1 MVSASMSPDS
11 LGSEA
16 PDLATV
22 TARVADVEGWMSPGQ
37 ASTLYDAAHR
47 CPAGGTIV
55 EIGSFQGRST
65 IVLASAALPDVSVI
79 AIDPHAGNDRGPQ
92 EIDGYADAAADDHAV
107 FLANLE
113 RAGVADRVRHI
124 RKFSDDALADVDVP
138 IDVLY
143 IDGAHRYGP
152 ARADIRDWGARVSDG
167 GTMLIHD
174 SFSSIG
180 VTLAILREL
189 LLGGRFRYV
198 GRSRSMTIYRVDLS
212 GGLGARARNAGRQ
225 LAQLPWFV
233 KNVALKVGLTL
244 GLGKVLGRMGR
255 TVPDW
260 PY

>member
-1 MVSASMSPDS
+1 MDA
-11 LGSEA
+11 
-16 PDLATV
+16 
-22 TARVADVEGWMSPGQ
+22 PGQ
-37 ASTLYDAAHR
+37 ASTLYDAARR
-47 CPAGGTIV
+47 CPPGGTIV

-65 IVLASAALPDVSVI
+65 IVLASAAAPGVAVI

-92 EIDGYADAAADDHAV
+92 EIDGYADAAADDHGV

-113 RAGVADRVRHI
+113 RAGVAERVRHV
-124 RKFSDDALADVDVP
+124 RKFSDAALVDVEEP
-138 IDVLY
+138 VDVLY

-152 ARADIRDWGARVSDG
+152 ARADIRDWGARVTDG

-189 LLGGRFRYV
+189 LLGSRFRYV
-198 GRSRSMTIYRVDLS
+198 GRSRSMTIYRADLS
-212 GGLGARARNAGRQ
+212 GGLGARAANAGRQ

-233 KNVALKVGLTL
+233 KNVALKVALTL
-244 GLGKVLGRMGR
+244 GLGKVLGRRGR
-255 TVPDW
+255 PVPDW